1 MKVNETDYAERN
13 KWESAI
19 GKCFLSF
26 GNVEYLLYNFHQFIS
41 KDDAPRFISSL
52 SLSKRTELL
61 SELLNQHNFRELDFS
76 LIKIDLD
83 DTKKLSETRNLI
95 AHNPLMFEFYESEP
109 GAIKIVQ
116 TIVSIK
122 NRGHKITLSELDEF
136 SEKAQSLVDRLY
148 KSTRETMDL
157 IRLLPR

>member
-1 MKVNETDYAERN
+1 MNIDGTDYADKVN
-13 KWESAI
+13 WESAI

-26 GNVEYLLYNFHQFIS
+26 GTVEYLIYNFHQFIS

-52 SLSKRTELL
+52 PLSKRIELL
-61 SELLNQHNFRELDFS
+61 SELLNQHSFRELDFS
-76 LIKIDLD
+76 PIKVDLD
-83 DTKKLSETRNLI
+83 ETKKLSETRNLI

-122 NRGHKITLSELDEF
+122 NRSHKITLSELDEF
-136 SEKAQSLVDRLY
+136 SKNAHSLVERLN
-148 KSTRETMDL
+148 KSTRETMEL
-157 IRLLPR
+157 IRLLPK